1 MRQVGPHQME
11 TLYVWLSGLFSLLSF
26 LSFFESE
33 SYVVVQTGLEL
44 AVILLPQPPTI
55 PSIPCTLQ
63 S

>member
-11 TLYVWLSGLFSLLSF
+11 TLHVWLSGLFSLLSF

-55 PSIPCTLQ
+55 PSKSCTFQ